1 MTYEEDL
8 SEFEYDEDGDETVLY
23 YILGEVPIKVT
34 CEDSFPF
41 RAERVDFATKSFVL
55 DNSIIKRINDADDVR
70 KVSEIDF
77 RNFCLSRGI
86 KPI

>member
-1 MTYEEDL
+1 MNPSEDQD
-8 SEFEYDEDGDETVLY
+8 FEYDEDGEETVIY
-23 YILGEVPIKVT
+23 YILGEIPIKVT

-41 RAERVDFATKSFVL
+41 RAERGDFESKSFVL
-55 DNSIIKRINDADDVR
+55 DNSLIRRINDSADVR
-70 KVSEIDF
+70 KISELDF

>member
-1 MTYEEDL
+1 MISEEPD
-8 SEFEYDEDGDETVLY
+8 FEYDEDGEISVLY
-23 YILGEVPIKVT
+23 YILGEIPIKLT

-41 RAERVDFATKSFVL
+41 RAERWDYDAKSFVL
-55 DNSIIKRINDADDVR
+55 DNGVIKRINDSADVR
-70 KVSEIDF
+70 KVSETDF

>member
-1 MTYEEDL
+1 MNPFEDQD
-8 SEFEYDEDGDETVLY
+8 FEYDEDGEETVIY
-23 YILGEVPIKVT
+23 YILGELPIKVT

-41 RAERVDFATKSFVL
+41 RAERGDIESKSFVL
-55 DNSIIKRINDADDVR
+55 DNSLIRRINDSSDVR
-70 KVSEIDF
+70 KVSEVDF